1 MQKYTRQKRIQL
13 NVESAE
19 EYIQYR
25 LYKARDVERFQQC
38 ISNNENFNEYD
49 LERVNSSGSYT
60 NKREVTA
67 RFALKPGAYIVIP
80 SCYDEDVEGEFL
92 IRIFTEKPLSKK

>member
-1 MQKYTRQKRIQL
+1 MQKYTRQKRVQL

-25 LYKARDVERFQQC
+25 LYKARDADRFHEC
-38 ISNNENFNEYD
+38 VSNNVNFNAHD
-49 LERVNSSGSYT
+49 LERINSSGSYT

-67 RFALKPGAYIVIP
+67 RFALKAGAYIIIP